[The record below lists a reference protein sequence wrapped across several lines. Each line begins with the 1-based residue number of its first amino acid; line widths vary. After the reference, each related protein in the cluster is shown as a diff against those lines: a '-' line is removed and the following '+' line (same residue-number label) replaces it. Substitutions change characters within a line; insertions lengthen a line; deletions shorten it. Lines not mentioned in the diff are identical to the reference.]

1 MYCWPTTV
9 IQELS
14 VHNIARLGGHTLE
27 GKLLKMHKVIKKGP
41 REVAQITLEL
51 ARKKK
56 ERKKKKKKKKKKNM
70 DY

>member
-14 VHNIARLGGHTLE
+14 VHNIARLRGHTLE
-27 GKLLKMHKVIKKGP
+27 GKLLKMQGP
-41 REVAQITLEL
+41 MEVAQITLEL

-56 ERKKKKKKKKKKNM
+56 KKKKNGTIRKKE
-70 DY
+70 YIQ